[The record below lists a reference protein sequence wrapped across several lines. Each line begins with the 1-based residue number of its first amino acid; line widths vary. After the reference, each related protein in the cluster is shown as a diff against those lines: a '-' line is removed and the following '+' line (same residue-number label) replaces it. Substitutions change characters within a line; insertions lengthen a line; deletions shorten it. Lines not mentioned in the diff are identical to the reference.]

1 VSSPLVLLA
10 ALRDGEADAAR
21 AALRAL
27 DAPFADV
34 PGTHLV
40 RVQVLQ
46 PPARRWRGRPRP
58 YLLLAAEHDGPAEPW
73 LAAAA
78 RELDAVLAHCAFWPG
93 AADAAEV
100 ARWARERTVDVGF
113 SVVATDAT
121 VEQIGAA
128 LRRQADVRR
137 MIALGE
143 RP

>member
-1 VSSPLVLLA
+1 MLLA
-10 ALRDGEADAAR
+10 ALRDGEDRAAR
-21 AALRAL
+21 DAMRAL
-27 DAPFADV
+27 GTPFARV
-34 PGTHLV
+34 PGTHLA
-40 RVQVLQ
+40 RLQVLE

-73 LAAAA
+73 LAAVA

-93 AADAAEV
+93 AADPAEV

-128 LRRQADVRR
+128 LRRQAAVRR
-137 MIALGE
+137 MIAMGE

>member
-1 VSSPLVLLA
+1 MSSPLVLLA
-10 ALRDGEADAAR
+10 ALRDGEDEAAR
-21 AALRAL
+21 DALRAL
-27 DAPFADV
+27 GAPFAGV

-40 RVQVLQ
+40 RVQVLR

-73 LAAAA
+73 LAAAS

-93 AADAAEV
+93 AGDPAEV
-100 ARWARERTVDVGF
+100 VRWAHERTVDVGF

-128 LRRQADVRR
+128 LSRQAGVRR
-137 MIALGE
+137 MIAMGE